1 MRRKVSYDPQQ
12 DYYAILGVSPNA
24 SAEEIRQAYRQCV
37 RELHPDL
44 NPDRAEWA
52 TRQLQRVNAAY
63 DVLREPALR
72 QQYDRARGQY
82 TTATP
87 RRPPTA
93 AYRSATAPDR
103 PWWQQ
108 AAEQSARARA
118 YSERGMASPTPFW
131 LVVSAW
137 LRRGRLHALAPL
149 WLTLVGLWRGPY
161 AQALGI
167 LSFLLAFNVAFVVH
181 ALLSP
186 QGLTGWGLAADPTLT
201 PTLAPTS
208 TPDRLYQA
216 CLLPDARIS
225 APASGQIVGDSFSV
239 TGTVALDD
247 LWTYALEIGYMGS
260 GQPRAEAPRTW
271 RPLRTPSPHQTIP
284 EPPVLDGPL
293 TDIPVD
299 LSGQPDGFYVLRLR
313 VIQRNG
319 TQKPVCDVVVQH
331 VAESVA
337 PPE

>member
-1 MRRKVSYDPQQ
+1 MRRKIAYDPQQ
-12 DYYAILGVSPNA
+12 DYYAILGVSPDA

-72 QQYDRARGQY
+72 QQYDRARGEY
-82 TTATP
+82 ATAVPKRSSTV
-87 RRPPTA
+87 
-93 AYRSATAPDR
+93 AYRSAAAPDR

-118 YSERGMASPTPFW
+118 YSEPGMPGSTPAW
-131 LVVSAW
+131 LIVAGW
-137 LRRGRLHALAPL
+137 LRRGHLQALEPL

-161 AQALGI
+161 AQALGV

-186 QGLTGWGLAADPTLT
+186 QGLAGLGLAADPTLT
-201 PTLAPTS
+201 PTQAPTP

-216 CLLPDARIS
+216 CLLPDARIT
-225 APASGQIVGDSFSV
+225 APASGDAVGDEFSV

-247 LWTYALEIGYMGS
+247 LWAYVLEIGYMGP
-260 GQPRAEAPRTW
+260 GQPGAEAPRTW
-271 RPLRTPSPHQTIP
+271 RPLRTPSPQQTIP
-284 EPPVLDGPL
+284 EPPVPDGPL
-293 TDIPVD
+293 TDAPVD
-299 LSGQPDGFYVLRLR
+299 LSGQPAGFYVLRLR
-313 VIQRNG
+313 VILRNG
-319 TQKPVCDVVVQH
+319 TQMPVCDVVVQH
-331 VAESVA
+331 LSG
-337 PPE
+337 PMTQPQ